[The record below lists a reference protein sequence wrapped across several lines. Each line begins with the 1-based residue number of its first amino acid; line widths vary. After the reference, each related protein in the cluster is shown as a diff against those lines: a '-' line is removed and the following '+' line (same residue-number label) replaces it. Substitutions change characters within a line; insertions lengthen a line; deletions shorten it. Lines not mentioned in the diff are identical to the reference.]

1 MSERRPWWISCSSS
15 ESAKSRKLHLVLC
28 RTGTVSI
35 LVRSDNHFMEAAGFP
50 CDSTAAGCS
59 CKRKIKNKK
68 EKEKQNNCSWGG
80 WHTPKISVLGLGLE
94 GCEFKVSLGV

>member
-1 MSERRPWWISCSSS
+1 
-15 ESAKSRKLHLVLC
+15 
-28 RTGTVSI
+28 
-35 LVRSDNHFMEAAGFP
+35 MEATGFP
-50 CDSTAAGCS
+50 CDSTTAGLS

-94 GCEFKVSLGV
+94 GCEFKASLNYTASLRSA